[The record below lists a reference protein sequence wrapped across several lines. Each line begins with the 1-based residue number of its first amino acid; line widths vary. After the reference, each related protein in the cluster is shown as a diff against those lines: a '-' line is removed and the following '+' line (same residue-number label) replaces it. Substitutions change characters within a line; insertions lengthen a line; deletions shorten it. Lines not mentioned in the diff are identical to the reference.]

1 MTGSLPVVGL
11 DEDTPIA
18 STDQLISIFN
28 LEFNPG
34 CNLEDLWT
42 KLSDKLR
49 QGLFQNCNITFQV
62 NICI

>member
-1 MTGSLPVVGL
+1 MK
-11 DEDTPIA
+11 TPIA

-62 NICI
+62 NICT